1 MLLKVEF
8 SKVVNIFL
16 LNYQLTAFSLVQ
28 AKYMF
33 VSGKGYH
40 NMVFHMKCIHAR
52 EQNCSE
58 NCNGIGSH
66 NKVCVDRRVLVM

>member
-1 MLLKVEF
+1 
-8 SKVVNIFL
+8 
-16 LNYQLTAFSLVQ
+16 LVQ